1 MREDIKI
8 IKLTGA
14 ISIIS
19 FLCTYLICINIET
32 SFFSPDSIFVSN
44 NFLLTISGGV
54 LTGAILSLILEIQKY
69 LLDKRQAENTLYNLA
84 FRLYS
89 EFFFMARN
97 MQDHI
102 DNAQMPVSKELLT
115 GRTKSASDLM
125 QAIRNIEYKT
135 FFRFHAAFPSKH
147 EEFCMKKTFELDRLL
162 TDNIYLPIAWNTAMA
177 KKIRQSSVAENNG
190 LIASADSEI
199 KQILHILSDNME
211 KGISEVD
218 TYLQSLDNH
227 CQGRYKWGTMKETL
241 HKNPIHL
248 QDAVTLHQFI
258 KQHNQKDKS

>member
-14 ISIIS
+14 ICIIS

-32 SFFSPDSIFVSN
+32 SFFSPNSIFVSN

-102 DNAQMPVSKELLT
+102 DNAQMPVPKELLT

-135 FFRFHAAFPSKH
+135 FFASMQHF
-147 EEFCMKKTFELDRLL
+147 RL
-162 TDNIYLPIAWNTAMA
+162 NT
-177 KKIRQSSVAENNG
+177 
-190 LIASADSEI
+190 
-199 KQILHILSDNME
+199 
-211 KGISEVD
+211 
-218 TYLQSLDNH
+218 
-227 CQGRYKWGTMKETL
+227 
-241 HKNPIHL
+241 
-248 QDAVTLHQFI
+248 
-258 KQHNQKDKS
+258 KSFA

>member
-135 FFRFHAAFPSKH
+135 FFASMQHF
-147 EEFCMKKTFELDRLL
+147 RL
-162 TDNIYLPIAWNTAMA
+162 NT
-177 KKIRQSSVAENNG
+177 
-190 LIASADSEI
+190 
-199 KQILHILSDNME
+199 
-211 KGISEVD
+211 
-218 TYLQSLDNH
+218 
-227 CQGRYKWGTMKETL
+227 
-241 HKNPIHL
+241 
-248 QDAVTLHQFI
+248 
-258 KQHNQKDKS
+258 KSFA